1 MDRAQHDGLR
11 QPIQAGG
18 LTQQPKTT
26 DEMCREMTLREQ
38 EKSQK
43 GCEQQQTAC
52 VSVHWCVMVVHG
64 GVSSRLEKDDGFGSG
79 RCASYDPVFWYV
91 VMCS

>member
-1 MDRAQHDGLR
+1 
-11 QPIQAGG
+11 
-18 LTQQPKTT
+18 
-26 DEMCREMTLREQ
+26 MTLREQ

-79 RCASYDPVFWYV
+79 RCASYAPVFGMLLCAREFV
-91 VMCS
+91 DDFVS